1 LSRLNFSEACE
12 ERILSRSKLP
22 KLLTVMVSQKRSL
35 PPVHT
40 IHVLRPWI
48 SSWLRGMPPSMSW
61 K

>member
-1 LSRLNFSEACE
+1 MLLSGWDET
-12 ERILSRSKLP
+12 ILRRSKRP
-22 KLLTVMVSQKRSL
+22 KLETVIPSQKRSL

-48 SSWLRGMPPSMSW
+48 SSRVRLPPPSMSW